1 MTEPA
6 ALMRLQELD
15 LELLKHASTLS
26 AMPQRKRLQTIELA
40 SRKVAAER
48 KGSVGQRKGAQPD
61 VPEAEEPLGHYRA
74 KTAEVQAEAD
84 AGEHTH
90 REISSFEQQ
99 LTSLAK
105 RIEKSEFT
113 LGPLRERL
121 ERLERAERNA
131 RLTAE
136 RLEAERATTQAEL
149 EEASRDLRARIV
161 TLSRER
167 EQVAAELPAALLERY
182 EAARKRF
189 KGLGV
194 ERLSGNVPSVCRVT
208 LQPIAL
214 HALAHQE
221 IRRVQA
227 RHVPDH
233 AQHRAVHAA
242 VALHLHAAALQL
254 RNQRADA
261 LLARLGLHDDD
272 HIRTLSSF
280 PSLRPAITK
289 KEAPAALR
297 RKPLHSV
304 RIHARNGCFTRCG
317 RFLVRRKSRSQNSYS
332 C

>member
-40 SRKVAAER
+40 SRKVASEL
-48 KGSVGQRKGAQPD
+48 KGIVGQRKDAQTD
-61 VPEAEEPLGHYRA
+61 VTEAEEALAHYRA

-136 RLEAERATTQAEL
+136 RLEAERATTQSEL

-167 EQVAAELPAALLERY
+167 EQVAAELPAVLLERY

-194 ERLSGNVPSVCRVT
+194 ERLSGNVPSVCRVK
-208 LQPIAL
+208 LQPSQFHDL
-214 HALAHQE
+214 
-221 IRRVQA
+221 
-227 RHVPDH
+227 
-233 AQHRAVHAA
+233 AQH
-242 VALHLHAAALQL
+242 
-254 RNQRADA
+254 
-261 LLARLGLHDDD
+261 GE
-272 HIRTLSSF
+272 
-280 PSLRPAITK
+280 IT
-289 KEAPAALR
+289 ECPYC
-297 RKPLHSV
+297 H
-304 RIHARNGCFTRCG
+304 RILIT
-317 RFLVRRKSRSQNSYS
+317 SEEE
-332 C
+332 

>member
-40 SRKVAAER
+40 SRKVASEL
-48 KGSVGQRKGAQPD
+48 KGIVGQRKDAQTD
-61 VPEAEEPLGHYRA
+61 VSEAEEALAHYRA

-131 RLTAE
+131 RLTAD

-149 EEASRDLRARIV
+149 EEASRDLRAQIV
-161 TLSRER
+161 ALSHER
-167 EQVAAELPAALLERY
+167 EQVAAELPTALLERY

-194 ERLSGNVPSVCRVT
+194 ERLRGNVPSVCRVS
-208 LQPIAL
+208 LQPSQFHDL
-214 HALAHQE
+214 
-221 IRRVQA
+221 
-227 RHVPDH
+227 
-233 AQHRAVHAA
+233 AQH
-242 VALHLHAAALQL
+242 
-254 RNQRADA
+254 
-261 LLARLGLHDDD
+261 GE
-272 HIRTLSSF
+272 
-280 PSLRPAITK
+280 IT
-289 KEAPAALR
+289 ECPYC
-297 RKPLHSV
+297 H
-304 RIHARNGCFTRCG
+304 RILIT
-317 RFLVRRKSRSQNSYS
+317 SEEE
-332 C
+332 